1 MPTVTL
7 TPHNFDAVIA
17 RHPIVLVDWWAD
29 WCGWCTRFAPV
40 YESSAERHPDVVHGM
55 VDAVAE
61 EAMKVSAQITAF
73 PTLMAYRE
81 GLLVYNESGYLAPEA
96 LEELVQNIK
105 WLDME
110 KLRREVA
117 QQMDAPQYPA
127 NAPAPPAAPG
137 PGSRQAGLAATASR
151 YGWPGL

>member
-1 MPTVTL
+1 MPTLPL
-7 TPHNFDAVIA
+7 TPANFESTIA
-17 RHPIVLVDWWAD
+17 RNPIVLVDWWAD
-29 WCGWCTRFAPV
+29 WCGWCTRFAPIF
-40 YESSAERHPDVVHGM
+40 ESSAQRHPDVVHAT

-61 EAMKVSAQITAF
+61 EAMKNAAEISAY

-81 GLLVYNESGYLAPEA
+81 GLLVYNEAGYLDSES

-110 KLRREVA
+110 KIRREFAEQHGMQADPYGAVIPAVA
-117 QQMDAPQYPA
+117 GGTTRM
-127 NAPAPPAAPG
+127 
-137 PGSRQAGLAATASR
+137 AGLAPTPSR

>member
-1 MPTVTL
+1 MPTLAL
-7 TPHNFDAVIA
+7 TPENYDAVIA

-40 YESSAERHPDVVHGM
+40 YESSAERHPDVVHAT

-61 EAMKVSAQITAF
+61 EAMKVAAQVSAY

-81 GLLVYNESGYLAPEA
+81 GLLVFNEAGFLAPEA
-96 LEELVQNIK
+96 LEDLVQNIK
-105 WLDME
+105 WMDME
-110 KLRREVA
+110 KVRREFA
-117 QQMDAPQYPA
+117 AEQ
-127 NAPAPPAAPG
+127 NAPFDPNSAAIPATPG
-137 PGSRQAGLAATASR
+137 ASSRQAGLAAIPNR

>member
-7 TPHNFDAVIA
+7 TPQNYDAVIA
-17 RHPIVLVDWWAD
+17 RHPIVLVEWWAD

-40 YESSAERHPDVVHGM
+40 YESSAERHTDIVHGT

-61 EAMKVSAQITAF
+61 EEMKIRAEISAF

-81 GLLVYNESGYLAPEA
+81 GLLVFNEAGFLAPEA
-96 LEELVQNIK
+96 LEELVQNIR
-105 WLDME
+105 WMDMD

-117 QQMDAPQYPA
+117 EQMPYDP
-127 NAPAPPAAPG
+127 NGAAAGAGPG
-137 PGSRQAGLAATASR
+137 AGSRQAGLAAIPNR